1 LQVADTAP
9 GTTVPVKIVRDGK
22 KESLNLTVRELPG
35 ADQIAKND
43 SSSSDNS
50 DSLNGVT
57 VGDIDNSARGQ
68 LNLPQNIKG
77 AVITDVDQSSAAYEA
92 GLRPGD
98 VIVEINR
105 KSVTD
110 ADDAVKLT
118 QNVKDKTVLV
128 KVWSKGG
135 SHFVVVDENK
145 VG

>member
-1 LQVADTAP
+1 
-9 GTTVPVKIVRDGK
+9 VRDGK

-105 KSVTD
+105 KAVTD

>member
-1 LQVADTAP
+1 M
-9 GTTVPVKIVRDGK
+9 RDGK
-22 KESLNLTVRELPG
+22 KETLSITVNELPG
-35 ADQIAKND
+35 SEQIAKND
-43 SSSSDNS
+43 NNSSESS

-57 VGDIDNSARGQ
+57 VGDIDGQARNQ
-68 LNLPQNIKG
+68 LELPQNIKG
-77 AVITDVDQSSAAYEA
+77 AVITDVDQNSAAYEA

-105 KSVTD
+105 KPVKD

-135 SHFVVVDENK
+135 SRFVVVDENK